1 MNIMIYRL
9 LGRMST
15 RVEGRLADMGEVI
28 DKFELICPKCKS
40 TDCYI
45 ATTIYDDVVCKCTNC
60 QYREDSYDEA
70 GSERFDVVCPKC
82 SRVDVTIL
90 MTIYDEYVVSCTDCK
105 FKEYR
110 VM

>member
-1 MNIMIYRL
+1 
-9 LGRMST
+9 
-15 RVEGRLADMGEVI
+15 MGEVI

-45 ATTIYDDVVCKCTNC
+45 ATTIYGDVVCKCTNC
-60 QYREDSYDEA
+60 RYREDSYGEA

-82 SRVDVTIL
+82 SRVDVTL
-90 MTIYDEYVVSCTDCK
+90 SMMLSMTIYDVYEVCCTDCK